1 MITLKQL
8 QYCLPKY
15 HNNISKGGKANEKL
29 KVEVAVEG
37 DISKAI
43 KNQDEIP
50 SEWWDKKVVSI
61 EPIVTSCSRY
71 GAKTSILIL
80 LQK

>member
-15 HNNISKGGKANEKL
+15 HNNISKGGKANGKL

-37 DISKAI
+37 NISKAI

-50 SEWWDKKVVSI
+50 SEWWGRNIISI
-61 EPIVTSCSRY
+61 EPIVTSCSKY
-71 GAKTSILIL
+71 GAKTNILIL